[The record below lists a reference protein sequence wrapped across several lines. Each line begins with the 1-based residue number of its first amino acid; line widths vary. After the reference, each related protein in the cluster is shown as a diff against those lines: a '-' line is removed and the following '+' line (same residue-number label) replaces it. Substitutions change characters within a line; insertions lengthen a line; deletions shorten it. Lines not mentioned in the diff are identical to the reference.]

1 MTLAIPDTEP
11 LSIRAGD
18 SLTWSRS
25 LPEYSAADGWTLKYR
40 ILWTTGS
47 SPASF
52 SAAGV
57 GTQHTVTLAAVTTAA
72 WASGRATLFV
82 FVERTVAGPVTE
94 RVSLETKTID
104 IEANLATETTF
115 DGRTANAKAL
125 DDLKAALASYCTAGQ
140 GPVAE
145 YQIGDRRMKFRSTT
159 EIADLIAFYER
170 EVARERGVSGRV
182 FYRG

>member
-1 MTLAIPDTEP
+1 MAGTKPSLLPGGVTHVNSLQTRRQP
-11 LSIRAGD
+11 LRYYSTYD
-18 SLTWSRS
+18 SH
-25 LPEYSAADGWTLKYR
+25 
-40 ILWTTGS
+40 TG
-47 SPASF
+47 
-52 SAAGV
+52 
-57 GTQHTVTLAAVTTAA
+57 QHTVTLAALDTAA
-72 WASGRATLFV
+72 WAAGRATLFV
-82 FVERTVAGPVTE
+82 FVERTVAGPATE

-104 IEANLATETTF
+104 IAANLATATTF

-159 EIADLIAFYER
+159 EIADLIAYYER
-170 EVARERGVSGRV
+170 AVAIERGVSGRV

>member
-18 SLTWSRS
+18 SLSWSRS

-57 GTQHTVTLAAVTTAA
+57 GTQHTVTLAAVT
-72 WASGRATLFV
+72 L
-82 FVERTVAGPVTE
+82 
-94 RVSLETKTID
+94 
-104 IEANLATETTF
+104 
-115 DGRTANAKAL
+115 
-125 DDLKAALASYCTAGQ
+125 ALALVPAMAACSTGPNAPTTDQ
-140 GPVAE
+140 GPSGGRME
-145 YQIGDRRMKFRSTT
+145 SRRG
-159 EIADLIAFYER
+159 
-170 EVARERGVSGRV
+170 ARAPPELTRRHSWKS
-182 FYRG
+182 

>member
-52 SAAGV
+52 SASGV

-72 WASGRATLFV
+72 WSAGRATLFV
-82 FVERTVAGPVTE
+82 YVERTEGPATE

-104 IEANLATETTF
+104 IAANLATATTF
-115 DGRTANAKAL
+115 DGRSANVKAL
-125 DDLKAALASYCTAGQ
+125 DDLNAAMASYCTAGH

-159 EIADLIAFYER
+159 EIAELIAYYER
-170 EVARERGVSGRV
+170 QVAIERGGRRAV
-182 FYRG
+182 YYRG

>member
-18 SLTWSRS
+18 SLSWSRS

-57 GTQHTVTLAAVTTAA
+57 GTQHTVTLAAATTAA
-72 WASGRATLFV
+72 WAAGRATLFV
-82 FVERTVAGPVTE
+82 FVERTIGPATE

-104 IEANLATETTF
+104 IEANLATATTF
-115 DGRTANAKAL
+115 DGRSANVKAL
-125 DDLKAALASYCTAGQ
+125 DDLKTALASYCTAGH

-145 YQIGDRRMKFRSTT
+145 YQIGDRRMKFRSTA
-159 EIADLIAFYER
+159 EIADLIAHYER
-170 EVARERGVSGRV
+170 EVARERAVAGRV

>member
-52 SAAGV
+52 SASGV

-72 WASGRATLFV
+72 WSAGRATLFV
-82 FVERTVAGPVTE
+82 YVERTVGPATE

-104 IEANLATETTF
+104 IAANLATATTF

-125 DDLKAALASYCTAGQ
+125 DDLKAALASYC
-140 GPVAE
+140 VAE

-159 EIADLIAFYER
+159 EIADLIAYYER
-170 EVARERGVSGRV
+170 AVAIERGVSGRV

>member
-1 MTLAIPDTEP
+1 MTLALPDTEP

-18 SLTWSRS
+18 SLSWSRS

-57 GTQHTVTLAAVTTAA
+57 GTQHTVTLDAETTAA
-72 WASGRATLFV
+72 WAAGRATLFV
-82 FVERTVAGPVTE
+82 FVERTVAGPATE

-104 IEANLATETTF
+104 IAANLATATTF
-115 DGRTANAKAL
+115 DGRSANVKAL
-125 DDLKAALASYCTAGQ
+125 DDLRAALASYCTAGH

-159 EIADLIAFYER
+159 EIADLIAYYER

>member
-18 SLTWSRS
+18 SISWSRS

-52 SAAGV
+52 SASGV
-57 GTQHTVTLAAVTTAA
+57 GTQHTVTLAALDTAA
-72 WASGRATLFV
+72 WAAGRATLFV
-82 FVERTVAGPVTE
+82 FVERTVAGPATE

-104 IEANLATETTF
+104 IEANLATATTF
-115 DGRTANAKAL
+115 DGRSANVKAL
-125 DDLKAALASYCTAGQ
+125 DDLRAALASYCTAGH

-159 EIADLIAFYER
+159 EIADLIAYYER
-170 EVARERGVSGRV
+170 EVARERGVAGRV